1 MTYAYKSS
9 PEVTQ
14 CLTVS
19 QNTTAIRVEN
29 GNSEWYEK
37 AVTLGLVGEEL
48 DLLEYPVR
56 QKVSGKVLFLCLGMG
71 NTRIGPLRYSRN
83 PMVELCLVPSCVR

>member
-14 CLTVS
+14 SLTVS
-19 QNTTAIRVEN
+19 QNTTAIRVED
-29 GNSEWYEK
+29 GNSEWYGK
-37 AVTLGLVGEEL
+37 GVTLGLVGEEL

-56 QKVSGKVLFLCLGMG
+56 QKVSGKYFSYV
-71 NTRIGPLRYSRN
+71 
-83 PMVELCLVPSCVR
+83 